1 MTIAVPWVRTLEELL
16 ELLESLAAV
25 PGEADA
31 LSELDHGLQCAYEL
45 SRVRPDDEELQIAG
59 LVHDV
64 GHRFGSAAGQS
75 AAGESAA
82 GESAAGESAAG
93 ESAAGQ
99 SAAGH
104 SDAEH
109 GALGANCVGPLLG
122 ARVAGLV
129 EAHVPAKRYLVTTDP
144 AYGAVLSP
152 CSVVS
157 LERQGG
163 GMTPREVAEFEAGP
177 YASDA
182 TVLRRADDAAKVP
195 ARSVPALHVWI
206 PLLRQMAAA
215 R

>member
-1 MTIAVPWVRTLEELL
+1 MTNPAPGELTFEELV

-25 PGEADA
+25 PGEADG

-45 SRVRPDDEELQIAG
+45 SCVRPDDKELQIAG
-59 LVHDV
+59 LVHDI
-64 GHRFGSAAGQS
+64 GHRFGSD
-75 AAGESAA
+75 
-82 GESAAGESAAG
+82 
-93 ESAAGQ
+93 
-99 SAAGH
+99 AGH
-104 SDAEH
+104 SDARQSDAEQSDAGQSDTEQSDAGQSDAGH
-109 GALGANCVGPLLG
+109 GSLGADCVRPLLG

-182 TVLRRADDAAKVP
+182 TLLRRADDAAKVP
-195 ARSVPALHVWI
+195 TRSVPALHVWI
-206 PLLRQMAAA
+206 PLLRQIAAA